1 MPGSTGYPLYDRS
14 GVEDAGAAIPL
25 ARMQANMDTQTRAS
39 GDGGQSDARG
49 DESDGSPTTPPLK
62 DIYVCHSGTCLNR
75 GAEATLVEIE
85 ELVNAVGAAGI
96 VRVRETGCIGYCSQ
110 APNAVVCKR
119 DSRRIDLFN
128 VHRKIRSL
136 EASAKVVHQ
145 ATGRRPPL
153 DDASANGRFKTLR
166 EARARQHAT
175 KESKWNV
182 AFRGWKEVAPY
193 SKGRLN
199 VEFAELLACAGFP
212 NGQGLTGSG
221 NKTMPRDIKNYTQW
235 TLESV
240 TPITKHSAVFRFV
253 SKDRARGTPHPRGR
267 GMLPEPV
274 TFHTTMLAEVGAN
287 EEGPLPWI
295 ERDYTPISTAKE
307 WEQGLC
313 DILIKI
319 YDDGAATSWL
329 RRLVPGDVKVWL
341 SKPVATMHVPGLT
354 PFGSGIASFMPAS
367 VLLILGG
374 TGVVA
379 LPQLLAHR
387 DPINKLAMS
396 TPRRKQLHVPIDL
409 ILSCREDDTLL
420 LPHITEWCRE
430 GMAEDARGIRSCT
443 LLLTPPASG
452 SVALPYPNV
461 RVGDSAE
468 AEALLREVENV
479 RIRRERLSAEVVSD
493 ALRRMPHPTRV
504 IVSGPA
510 TFNVAARS
518 LLDSLDESQVTLL
531 SA

>member
-1 MPGSTGYPLYDRS
+1 MCCFEKCRQVTFFSHDINLTSQIGGFCLQEFHP
-14 GVEDAGAAIPL
+14 AG
-25 ARMQANMDTQTRAS
+25 
-39 GDGGQSDARG
+39 
-49 DESDGSPTTPPLK
+49 
-62 DIYVCHSGTCLNR
+62 
-75 GAEATLVEIE
+75 
-85 ELVNAVGAAGI
+85 
-96 VRVRETGCIGYCSQ
+96 
-110 APNAVVCKR
+110 
-119 DSRRIDLFN
+119 
-128 VHRKIRSL
+128 
-136 EASAKVVHQ
+136 
-145 ATGRRPPL
+145 RPPPAGHGRPEGRQ
-153 DDASANGRFKTLR
+153 ASLITLKF
-166 EARARQHAT
+166 E
-175 KESKWNV
+175 
-182 AFRGWKEVAPY
+182 
-193 SKGRLN
+193 
-199 VEFAELLACAGFP
+199 
-212 NGQGLTGSG
+212 
-221 NKTMPRDIKNYTQW
+221 
-235 TLESV
+235 
-240 TPITKHSAVFRFV
+240 
-253 SKDRARGTPHPRGR
+253 
-267 GMLPEPV
+267 
-274 TFHTTMLAEVGAN
+274 AN

-379 LPQLLAHR
+379 LPQLLVHR